1 MKKKILLVQSN
12 YHPPDQTDQSKIK
25 NIVGVHPPMGLLY
38 IASVL
43 LEQGFSVDIYDANFL
58 RSTPEDTAKAA
69 EKYDIVG
76 ISIMSQGHSFAE
88 KFVSLLPPNI
98 LKVCGGPHPS
108 GFAEEL
114 LDAGFNVVV
123 RGEGEWTM
131 GEICQGRSFPEIK
144 GISYR
149 NNGHILHNP
158 SRPPFDPN
166 KLPLPARHLIYK
178 NGTELPYASAGTVRF
193 PWAPLLTSRGCPYTC
208 YYCSKKVFG
217 KRFTPRSPENVVMEI
232 EELVNKYKV
241 RELDI
246 LDDIFNFDPD
256 RAVRICQLIAE
267 NGWDISL
274 RFPNGLKPDRM
285 TKDLAYWLKRA
296 GCTYAAFGIESGND
310 EILKSIPKRTNKEAM
325 RQGIL
330 LTKEAGIEVAGL
342 FILGLLDDTEATMQ
356 DSIDFAKELGLD
368 IAYFS
373 IATPYPGTRMYDI
386 IQERGGEILFD
397 RWDIL
402 NSSYGKVLYRSPD
415 APAPELV
422 EKMFRKSY
430 REFYLRPGYIARQAL
445 KHRTWEEY
453 RVLYRGF
460 EEMMRNLIFRR

>member
-166 KLPLPARHLIYK
+166 KLPFR
-178 NGTELPYASAGTVRF
+178 
-193 PWAPLLTSRGCPYTC
+193 
-208 YYCSKKVFG
+208 
-217 KRFTPRSPENVVMEI
+217 
-232 EELVNKYKV
+232 
-241 RELDI
+241 LDI
-246 LDDIFNFDPD
+246 SFTKTEQSFLMPLPE
-256 RAVRICQLIAE
+256 QS
-267 NGWDISL
+267 GSH
-274 RFPNGLKPDRM
+274 GLP
-285 TKDLAYWLKRA
+285 
-296 GCTYAAFGIESGND
+296 S
-310 EILKSIPKRTNKEAM
+310 
-325 RQGIL
+325 
-330 LTKEAGIEVAGL
+330 
-342 FILGLLDDTEATMQ
+342 
-356 DSIDFAKELGLD
+356 
-368 IAYFS
+368 
-373 IATPYPGTRMYDI
+373 
-386 IQERGGEILFD
+386 
-397 RWDIL
+397 
-402 NSSYGKVLYRSPD
+402 
-415 APAPELV
+415 
-422 EKMFRKSY
+422 
-430 REFYLRPGYIARQAL
+430 
-445 KHRTWEEY
+445 
-453 RVLYRGF
+453 
-460 EEMMRNLIFRR
+460 